1 VVASALGWAAIWLLW
16 LLLLGAVAFPLAH
29 RLMPGL
35 PSRGVAMSP
44 ALGVLLISYVAW
56 LLASL
61 HLVPFGRG
69 ALLLALA
76 LIALLSAWSEMASRG
91 AALRWLRRH
100 GGLIAAFGAAFL
112 IVFACFFWLRGFY
125 PDVRSTE
132 KPMEIGFLT
141 STMRA
146 RWMPPNDAWLSG
158 FTINYYYFGYV
169 ETAALGLLGGLR
181 PEISFNLMS
190 ITLPAMTFCGAS
202 GIVYDLLG
210 RWRRGRRSLAP
221 QVRPVLAALVGGLL
235 IAVAGDAY
243 GFARLISAP
252 AEILQANFWTGIG
265 WNSSRVIYDHIV
277 PGSPSQMITE
287 FPLFSFILGDIHP
300 HVLALPTVLL
310 AVGVGFG
317 FWVRPAGWRAAAI
330 PRYLLAALVIGALY
344 PTNAWDLPTYAL
356 LAVAAIVLRR
366 PEGWLRRIIR
376 VGGLLV
382 GAVVLFAPYYLHF
395 KSLVG
400 HQGDEPPYIQN
411 LETMPVIGTIIKMFG
426 VVTWPH
432 TSLPQFLAFFALPLA
447 AAGTVALRGCIGMA
461 RRPTDEE
468 RRAYLIA
475 ALAVVAVAVVTRT
488 PMLLP
493 TGLVVIPGVYAMR
506 RPLSRRVPGGSPWS
520 AWTPVDRAAVA
531 VAVYGA
537 LLPVIPEFVF
547 LRDAFD
553 NRMNTMF
560 KVDYQAWVLMMLA
573 GAYGIVTLLRTVRA
587 EELRPLSVDRRPLIA
602 AARIGMTIFAAMA
615 IVYPLLVPYQRTG
628 HFGSEGID
636 FGGPAEGWKGMDG
649 FQYVAQTNPDE
660 FDALMWLRA
669 HSGQDDRLVEAPGNS
684 YGDSHGWFQS
694 RFGAASGI
702 PDLLGW
708 YFHEV
713 QWRGGTPAVIDTE
726 LPERAADIGTLYGT
740 TNTQDARRI
749 LDKYRINWVVVGLN
763 EEEGEGH
770 CAISL
775 GCPPYPPAGL
785 AKFKDMLEL
794 AYQHGSVSIYHVP

>member
-1 VVASALGWAAIWLLW
+1 MVGSALGWAALWLLW
-16 LLLLGAVAFPLAH
+16 LLVLGAVAFPLAH

-44 ALGVLLISYVAW
+44 ALGMVLVAYLAW

-76 LIALLSAWSEMASRG
+76 VVALLSAWSEMASHG
-91 AALRWLRRH
+91 AAVRWLRRH
-100 GGLIAAFGAAFL
+100 GGLVAAFGMAFVV
-112 IVFACFFWLRGFY
+112 VFACFFWLRGFY

-146 RWMPPNDAWLSG
+146 RWMPPNDVWLSG

-169 ETAALGLLGGLR
+169 ETATLGLLSGVR
-181 PEISFNLMS
+181 PEIAFNLMS
-190 ITLPAMTFCGAS
+190 ISLPAMTFCGAS
-202 GIVYDLLG
+202 GIVYDLLA
-210 RWRRGRRSLAP
+210 RWRWGRRAFSIP
-221 QVRPVLAALVGGLL
+221 VRPVLASLVGGLL
-235 IAVAGDAY
+235 VACAGNAY
-243 GFARLISAP
+243 GFARFISAP
-252 AEILQANFWTGIG
+252 AEILGANFWTGIG
-265 WNSSRVIYDHIV
+265 WNSSRVIYDHII
-277 PGSPSQMITE
+277 PGSPTQMITE

-310 AVGVGFG
+310 AVGVALG
-317 FWVRPAGWRAAAI
+317 FWVRPAGWRRSAV

-344 PTNAWDLPTYAL
+344 PTNAWDLPTFAL
-356 LAVAAIVLRR
+356 LVLAAIVLRR
-366 PEGWLRRIIR
+366 PDGWLRRIVR
-376 VGGLLV
+376 VGGVLA
-382 GAVVLFAPYYLHF
+382 GAVVLFLPYYLHF
-395 KSLVG
+395 TSLVG
-400 HQGDEPPYIQN
+400 HRGDEPTFIQS
-411 LETMPVIGTIIKMFG
+411 LEATPLVGTIIKMFG

-432 TSLPQFLAFFALPLA
+432 TTLPQFLAFFALPLA
-447 AAGTVALRGCIGMA
+447 AAGTVVLRGCVGTTGLK
-461 RRPTDEE
+461 RYEE

-475 ALAVVAVAVVTRT
+475 ALAVVVVAVATRT

-493 TGLVVIPGVYAMR
+493 CGLVVIPGVYAMR
-506 RPLSRRVPGGSPWS
+506 RPFARLAVDASPWS
-520 AWTPVDRAAVA
+520 VWTPVDRAAAA

-560 KVDYQAWVLMMLA
+560 KVDYQAWVLLMLA
-573 GAYGIVTLLRTVRA
+573 GAYGFITLLRTVQA
-587 EELRPLSVDRRPLIA
+587 EQSLFRLAGSGTRFA
-602 AARIGMTIFAAMA
+602 AVQIGLAIFAAMA
-615 IVYPLLVPYQRTG
+615 LVYPLLVPYQRTG

-636 FGGPAEGWKGMDG
+636 FGGPAEGWKGLDG
-649 FQYVAQTNPDE
+649 FQYVTQTNPDE
-660 FDALMWLRA
+660 FAALVWLRD

-684 YGDSHGWFQS
+684 YGDAHGWFQS
-694 RFGAASGI
+694 RFGAASGT
-702 PDLLGW
+702 PDVLGW

-713 QWRGGTPAVIDTE
+713 QWRGGTPGVIDKD

-740 TNTQDARRI
+740 TNAQDARRI
-749 LDKYRINWVVVGLN
+749 LAKYGINWVVVGLT
-763 EEEGEGH
+763 ETEGEGH

-775 GCPPYPPAGL
+775 GCPPYAPAGL
-785 AKFKDMLEL
+785 TKFNDMLEL